1 MTFIINFLL
10 TIMPRLQVYL
20 VHVTLKMFFPV
31 LVIFNFFSRNSW
43 RQSRSHSQSSTVSSL
58 SGTKV
63 KHFEVLTFKNFECK
77 NEFVANLLLKILYWR
92 KFSLP
97 FFVNVKV
104 YLWIIFLFILSI
116 SNNSLHELSCLTCCH
131 RGIFVYNL
139 CPFTL

>member
-1 MTFIINFLL
+1 MIFIINFLL
-10 TIMPRLQVYL
+10 TIMPRLQAYL
-20 VHVTLKMFFPV
+20 VNVTLKMFFPV

-63 KHFEVLTFKNFECK
+63 KHFEVLTFNNFECK
-77 NEFVANLLLKILYWR
+77 NEFVANLLLKLLYWR

>member
-10 TIMPRLQVYL
+10 TRMPRLQAYL
-20 VHVTLKMFFPV
+20 VNVTLKMFFPV

-77 NEFVANLLLKILYWR
+77 NEFVANLLLKLLYWR

-104 YLWIIFLFILSI
+104 YLWIIFLSILSI

>member
-10 TIMPRLQVYL
+10 TIMPRLQAYL
-20 VHVTLKMFFPV
+20 VNVTLKMFFPV
-31 LVIFNFFSRNSW
+31 LVIFIFFSRNSW

-63 KHFEVLTFKNFECK
+63 KHFEVLTFNNFECK
-77 NEFVANLLLKILYWR
+77 NEFVANLLLKLLYWR

-97 FFVNVKV
+97 IFVNVKV

>member
-10 TIMPRLQVYL
+10 TRMPRLQAYL
-20 VHVTLKMFFPV
+20 VNVTLKMFFPV

-63 KHFEVLTFKNFECK
+63 KHFEVLTFNNFECK
-77 NEFVANLLLKILYWR
+77 NEFVANLLLKLLYWR

-97 FFVNVKV
+97 IFVNVKV
-104 YLWIIFLFILSI
+104 YLWIIFLSILSI

-139 CPFTL
+139 FTL

>member
-10 TIMPRLQVYL
+10 TIMPRLQAYL
-20 VHVTLKMFFPV
+20 VNVTLKMFFPV

-63 KHFEVLTFKNFECK
+63 KHFEVLTFNNFECK
-77 NEFVANLLLKILYWR
+77 NEFVANLLLKLLYWR

>member
-10 TIMPRLQVYL
+10 TRMPRLQAYL
-20 VHVTLKMFFPV
+20 VNVTLKMFFPV

-63 KHFEVLTFKNFECK
+63 KHFEVLTFNNFECK
-77 NEFVANLLLKILYWR
+77 NEFVANLLLKLLYWR

-104 YLWIIFLFILSI
+104 HLWIIFLFILSI

>member
-10 TIMPRLQVYL
+10 TRMPRLQAYL
-20 VHVTLKMFFPV
+20 VNVTLKMFFPV

-63 KHFEVLTFKNFECK
+63 KHFEVLTFNNFECK
-77 NEFVANLLLKILYWR
+77 NEFVANLLLKLLYWR

-97 FFVNVKV
+97 IFVNVKV

>member
-10 TIMPRLQVYL
+10 TRMPRLQAYL
-20 VHVTLKMFFPV
+20 VNVTLKMFFPV

-63 KHFEVLTFKNFECK
+63 KHFEVLTFNNFECK
-77 NEFVANLLLKILYWR
+77 NEFVANLLLKLLYWK

-104 YLWIIFLFILSI
+104 YLWIIFLSILSI

>member
-1 MTFIINFLL
+1 MIFIINFLL
-10 TIMPRLQVYL
+10 TIMPRLQAYL
-20 VHVTLKMFFPV
+20 VNVTLKMFFPV

-63 KHFEVLTFKNFECK
+63 KHFEVLTFNNFECK
-77 NEFVANLLLKILYWR
+77 NEFVANLLLKLLYWR

-104 YLWIIFLFILSI
+104 YLWIIFLSILSI

>member
-1 MTFIINFLL
+1 MIFIINFLL
-10 TIMPRLQVYL
+10 TIMPRLQAYL
-20 VHVTLKMFFPV
+20 VNVTLKMFFPV

-63 KHFEVLTFKNFECK
+63 KHFEVLTFNNFECK
-77 NEFVANLLLKILYWR
+77 NEFVANLLLKLLYWR

-116 SNNSLHELSCLTCCH
+116 SNNSLDELSCLTCCH

>member
-10 TIMPRLQVYL
+10 TIMPRLQAYL
-20 VHVTLKMFFPV
+20 VNVTLKMFFPV
-31 LVIFNFFSRNSW
+31 LVILNFFSRNSW

-77 NEFVANLLLKILYWR
+77 NEFVANLLLKLLYWR

>member
-1 MTFIINFLL
+1 MIFIINFLL
-10 TIMPRLQVYL
+10 TILPRLQAYL
-20 VHVTLKMFFPV
+20 VNVTLKMFFPV

-43 RQSRSHSQSSTVSSL
+43 RQSRSHSQSTTVSSL

-63 KHFEVLTFKNFECK
+63 KHFEVLTFNNFECK
-77 NEFVANLLLKILYWR
+77 NEFVANLLLKLLYWR

>member
-10 TIMPRLQVYL
+10 TIMPRLQAYL
-20 VHVTLKMFFPV
+20 VNVTLKMFFPV

-63 KHFEVLTFKNFECK
+63 KHFEVLTFNNFECK
-77 NEFVANLLLKILYWR
+77 NEFVANLLLKLLYWR

-104 YLWIIFLFILSI
+104 YLWIIFLSILSI

>member
-10 TIMPRLQVYL
+10 TIMPRLQTYL
-20 VHVTLKMFFPV
+20 VNVTLKMFFPV

-63 KHFEVLTFKNFECK
+63 KHFEVLTFNNFECK
-77 NEFVANLLLKILYWR
+77 NEFVANLLLKLLYWR

-104 YLWIIFLFILSI
+104 YLWIIFLSILSI

-131 RGIFVYNL
+131 RCIFVYNL

>member
-1 MTFIINFLL
+1 
-10 TIMPRLQVYL
+10 MPRLQAYL
-20 VHVTLKMFFPV
+20 VNVTLKMFFPV

-63 KHFEVLTFKNFECK
+63 KHFEVLTFNDFECK
-77 NEFVANLLLKILYWR
+77 NEFVANLLLKLLYWR

-97 FFVNVKV
+97 VFINVKV
-104 YLWIIFLFILSI
+104 YLWIIFLSILSI

>member
-1 MTFIINFLL
+1 MIFIINFLL
-10 TIMPRLQVYL
+10 TIVPRLQAYL
-20 VHVTLKMFFPV
+20 VNVTLKMFFPV
-31 LVIFNFFSRNSW
+31 LVIFYFFSRNSW

-63 KHFEVLTFKNFECK
+63 KHFEVLTFNNFECK
-77 NEFVANLLLKILYWR
+77 NEFVANLLLKLLYWR

-104 YLWIIFLFILSI
+104 YLWIIFLSILSI

>member
-1 MTFIINFLL
+1 
-10 TIMPRLQVYL
+10 MPRLQAYL
-20 VHVTLKMFFPV
+20 VNVTLKMFFPV
-31 LVIFNFFSRNSW
+31 LVIFNIFSRNSW

-63 KHFEVLTFKNFECK
+63 KHFEVLTFNNFECK
-77 NEFVANLLLKILYWR
+77 NEFVANLLLKLLYWR

-97 FFVNVKV
+97 IFVNVKV

-116 SNNSLHELSCLTCCH
+116 SNNSLHELSCLTCCQ

>member
-10 TIMPRLQVYL
+10 TIKPRLQAYL
-20 VHVTLKMFFPV
+20 VNVTLKMFFPV

-63 KHFEVLTFKNFECK
+63 KHFEVLTFNNFECK
-77 NEFVANLLLKILYWR
+77 NEFVANLLLKLLYWR

-104 YLWIIFLFILSI
+104 YLWIIFLFILAI

>member
-10 TIMPRLQVYL
+10 TIMPRLQAYL
-20 VHVTLKMFFPV
+20 VNVTLKMFFPV

-63 KHFEVLTFKNFECK
+63 KHFEVLTFNNFECK
-77 NEFVANLLLKILYWR
+77 NEFVANLLLKLLYWR

-97 FFVNVKV
+97 VFINVKV
-104 YLWIIFLFILSI
+104 YLRIIFLSILSI

>member
-10 TIMPRLQVYL
+10 TRMPRLQAYL
-20 VHVTLKMFFPV
+20 VNVTLKMFFPV

-63 KHFEVLTFKNFECK
+63 KHFEVLTFNNFECK
-77 NEFVANLLLKILYWR
+77 NEFVANLLLKLLYWR

>member
-10 TIMPRLQVYL
+10 TIMPRLQAYL
-20 VHVTLKMFFPV
+20 VNVTLKMFFPV
-31 LVIFNFFSRNSW
+31 LVILNFFSRNSW

-63 KHFEVLTFKNFECK
+63 KHFEVLTFNNFECK
-77 NEFVANLLLKILYWR
+77 NEFVANLLLKLLYWR

>member
-10 TIMPRLQVYL
+10 TIMPRLQANL
-20 VHVTLKMFFPV
+20 VNVTLKMFFPV

-63 KHFEVLTFKNFECK
+63 KHFEVLTFNNFECK
-77 NEFVANLLLKILYWR
+77 NEFVANLLLKLLYWR

-97 FFVNVKV
+97 IFVNVKV

-116 SNNSLHELSCLTCCH
+116 SNNSLHELSCLTCCQ

>member
-10 TIMPRLQVYL
+10 TIMPRLQAYL
-20 VHVTLKMFFPV
+20 VNVTLKMFFPV

-63 KHFEVLTFKNFECK
+63 KHFEVLTFNNFECK
-77 NEFVANLLLKILYWR
+77 NEFVANLLLKLLYWR

-97 FFVNVKV
+97 FFINVKV
-104 YLWIIFLFILSI
+104 YLWIIFISILSI

>member
-10 TIMPRLQVYL
+10 KIMPRLQAYL
-20 VHVTLKMFFPV
+20 VNVTLKMFFPV

-63 KHFEVLTFKNFECK
+63 KHFEVLTFNNFECK
-77 NEFVANLLLKILYWR
+77 NEFVANLLLKLLYWR

-104 YLWIIFLFILSI
+104 YLWIIFLSILSI

>member
-10 TIMPRLQVYL
+10 TRMPRLQAYL
-20 VHVTLKMFFPV
+20 VNVTLKMFFPV
-31 LVIFNFFSRNSW
+31 LVIFYFFSRNSW
-43 RQSRSHSQSSTVSSL
+43 RQSRSHSQSSTVFSL

-63 KHFEVLTFKNFECK
+63 KHFEVLTFNNFECK
-77 NEFVANLLLKILYWR
+77 NEFVANLLLKLLYWR

-97 FFVNVKV
+97 FFINVKV
-104 YLWIIFLFILSI
+104 YLWIIFLSILSI

-131 RGIFVYNL
+131 RCIFVYNL

>member
-10 TIMPRLQVYL
+10 TRMPRLQAYL
-20 VHVTLKMFFPV
+20 VNVTLKMFFPV

-43 RQSRSHSQSSTVSSL
+43 RQSRSHSQSSTVFSL

-63 KHFEVLTFKNFECK
+63 KYFEVLTFNNFECK
-77 NEFVANLLLKILYWR
+77 NEFVANLLLKLLYWR

-97 FFVNVKV
+97 IFVNVKV
-104 YLWIIFLFILSI
+104 YLWIIFLSILSI

>member
-10 TIMPRLQVYL
+10 KIMPRLQAYL
-20 VHVTLKMFFPV
+20 VNVTLKMFFPV

-63 KHFEVLTFKNFECK
+63 KHFEVLTFNNFECK
-77 NEFVANLLLKILYWR
+77 NEFVANLLLKLLYWR

-97 FFVNVKV
+97 IFVNVKV

-131 RGIFVYNL
+131 RSIFVYNL

>member
-10 TIMPRLQVYL
+10 TRMPRLQAYL
-20 VHVTLKMFFPV
+20 VNVTLKMFFPV

-63 KHFEVLTFKNFECK
+63 KHFEVLTFNNFECK
-77 NEFVANLLLKILYWR
+77 NEFVANLLLKLLYWR

-97 FFVNVKV
+97 IFVNVKV

-139 CPFTL
+139 FTL

>member
-1 MTFIINFLL
+1 MIFIINFLL
-10 TIMPRLQVYL
+10 TIMPRLQAYL
-20 VHVTLKMFFPV
+20 VNVTLKMFFPV

-63 KHFEVLTFKNFECK
+63 KHFEVLTFNNFECK
-77 NEFVANLLLKILYWR
+77 NEFVANLLLKLLYWR

-97 FFVNVKV
+97 FFVNLKV

>member
-10 TIMPRLQVYL
+10 TIMPRLQAYL
-20 VHVTLKMFFPV
+20 VNVTLKMFFPV

-63 KHFEVLTFKNFECK
+63 KHFEVLTFNNFECK
-77 NEFVANLLLKILYWR
+77 NEFVANLLLKLLYWR

-104 YLWIIFLFILSI
+104 HLWIIFLFILSI

>member
-10 TIMPRLQVYL
+10 TIMPRLQAYL
-20 VHVTLKMFFPV
+20 VNVTLKMFFPV
-31 LVIFNFFSRNSW
+31 LVIFYFFSRNSW

-63 KHFEVLTFKNFECK
+63 KHFEVLTFNDFECK
-77 NEFVANLLLKILYWR
+77 NEFVANLLLKLLYWR

-104 YLWIIFLFILSI
+104 YLWIIFLSILSI

>member
-10 TIMPRLQVYL
+10 TRMPRLQAYL
-20 VHVTLKMFFPV
+20 VNVTLKMFFPV

-63 KHFEVLTFKNFECK
+63 KHFEVLTFNNFECK
-77 NEFVANLLLKILYWR
+77 NEFVANLLLKLLYWR

-104 YLWIIFLFILSI
+104 YLWIIFLSILSI

>member
-10 TIMPRLQVYL
+10 TRMPRLQAYL
-20 VHVTLKMFFPV
+20 VNVTLKMFFPV

-58 SGTKV
+58 SGAKV
-63 KHFEVLTFKNFECK
+63 KHFEVLTFNNFECK
-77 NEFVANLLLKILYWR
+77 NEFVANLLLKLLYWR

-131 RGIFVYNL
+131 RGIFAYNL

>member
-10 TIMPRLQVYL
+10 TRMPRLQAYL
-20 VHVTLKMFFPV
+20 VNVTLKMFFPV
-31 LVIFNFFSRNSW
+31 LVIFYFFSRNSW

-63 KHFEVLTFKNFECK
+63 KHFEVLTFNNFECK
-77 NEFVANLLLKILYWR
+77 NEFVANLLLKLLYWR

-104 YLWIIFLFILSI
+104 YLWIIFLSILSI

>member
-10 TIMPRLQVYL
+10 TIKPRLQAYL
-20 VHVTLKMFFPV
+20 VNVTLKMFFPV

-43 RQSRSHSQSSTVSSL
+43 RQSRSHSQSTTVSSL

-63 KHFEVLTFKNFECK
+63 KHFEVLTFNNFECK
-77 NEFVANLLLKILYWR
+77 NEFVANLLLKLLYWR

>member
-1 MTFIINFLL
+1 MIFIINFLL
-10 TIMPRLQVYL
+10 TILPRLQAYL
-20 VHVTLKMFFPV
+20 VNVTLKMFFPV

-43 RQSRSHSQSSTVSSL
+43 RQSRSHSQSTTVSSL

-63 KHFEVLTFKNFECK
+63 KHFEVLTFNNFECK
-77 NEFVANLLLKILYWR
+77 NEFVANLLLKLLYWR
-92 KFSLP
+92 KLSLP

>member
-10 TIMPRLQVYL
+10 TRMPRLQAYL
-20 VHVTLKMFFPV
+20 VNVTLKMFFPV

-43 RQSRSHSQSSTVSSL
+43 RQSRSHSQSSTVFSL
-58 SGTKV
+58 SVTKV
-63 KHFEVLTFKNFECK
+63 KHFEVLTFNNFECK
-77 NEFVANLLLKILYWR
+77 NEFVANLLLKLLYWR

-104 YLWIIFLFILSI
+104 YLWIIFLSILSI

-131 RGIFVYNL
+131 RGIFVYNI

>member
-10 TIMPRLQVYL
+10 TRMPRLQAYL
-20 VHVTLKMFFPV
+20 VNVTLKMFFPV

-63 KHFEVLTFKNFECK
+63 KHFEVLTFNNFECK
-77 NEFVANLLLKILYWR
+77 NEFVANLLLKLLYWR

-139 CPFTL
+139 FTL

>member
-10 TIMPRLQVYL
+10 TRMPRLQAYL
-20 VHVTLKMFFPV
+20 VNVTLKMFFPV

-43 RQSRSHSQSSTVSSL
+43 RQSRSHSQSSTVFSL

-63 KHFEVLTFKNFECK
+63 KYFEVLTFNNFECK
-77 NEFVANLLLKILYWR
+77 NEFVANLLLKLLYWR

-104 YLWIIFLFILSI
+104 YLWIIFLSILSI